1 MCRALSVLCA
11 AIDPAT
17 LSELKRAAVATEWE
31 LAGGAT
37 SLDEL
42 SAQVT
47 DLGPD
52 IVVLDAALGPDAV
65 ARAKEAK
72 PGVRVVCVGSSLPGA
87 DDHAA
92 SLDEVRAAILGLPRP
107 GGPVRG

>member
-11 AIDPAT
+11 AVDRAT

-47 DLGPD
+47 DLRPD
-52 IVVLDAALGPDAV
+52 IVVVDAALGPDAV
-65 ARAKEAK
+65 TRAREAK
-72 PGVRVVCVGSSLPGA
+72 PGVRVVCVGPLPGA

>member
-1 MCRALSVLCA
+1 MCRALRVLCA
-11 AIDPAT
+11 AIDRAR
-17 LSELKRAAVATEWE
+17 LGELKRASVAVEWE

-37 SLDEL
+37 SLDEVE
-42 SAQVT
+42 AQVT
-47 DLGPD
+47 DLRPD
-52 IVVLDAALGPDAV
+52 VIVVDAVLGAEAV

-72 PGVRVVCVGSSLPGA
+72 PGIRVVSVGPLPEA
-87 DDHAA
+87 DEEAA

>member
-11 AIDPAT
+11 AADHAK

-31 LAGGAT
+31 LSGGAT

-42 SAQVT
+42 TAQVT
-47 DLGPD
+47 DLRPD
-52 IVVLDAALGPDAV
+52 IVVVDAALGPDAV
-65 ARAKEAK
+65 ASAKGAK
-72 PGVRVVCVGSSLPGA
+72 PGVRVVSLGSLPDA
-87 DDHAA
+87 DDEAA